1 MFFLYCFTNT
11 RFYKGAFI
19 KRYWIQE
26 GLIKHFAFLPNEIRL
41 IGNKTEETRL
51 GFAILLKFY

>member
-1 MFFLYCFTNT
+1 MFFYTVSRIHDST
-11 RFYKGAFI
+11 RGAFM
-19 KRYWIQE
+19 KQYWIQE
-26 GLIKHFAFLPNEIRL
+26 GLIKQFAFLPNEIRL